1 MKVETTIQTMLVIV
15 AMLTLF
21 HLGILFQII
30 PFEIVWGG
38 RLQSVTDMYRFESFS
53 LAVSLFFGWL
63 LLMKGGYA
71 KQLLS
76 PKVVTV
82 VLWLFFVLFALSTVG
97 NILAKTTLE
106 KGFTIITLILC
117 ILIWRVNTKKDNKK
131 VSRSL

>member
-1 MKVETTIQTMLVIV
+1 MKVETTIQIMLVIV

-21 HLGILFQII
+21 HLGILLQII

-38 RLQSVTDMYRFESFS
+38 RLQSVSDMYRFESFS

-106 KGFTIITLILC
+106 KGFTIITVLLC
-117 ILIWRVNTKKDNKK
+117 ILIWRVNTKKDNKE
-131 VSRSL
+131 VSGSL